1 MATLLSLDCGAAR
14 FSNNSL
20 SMNVQVTN
28 TDKLPKTVACIIAI
42 VNMFKNEASR
52 GLQVHTSFNSSGI

>member
-1 MATLLSLDCGAAR
+1 MATLLSLDCWAAR

-42 VNMFKNEASR
+42 VNMLKKQS
-52 GLQVHTSFNSSGI
+52 LVWVTVHTSFNASGI